1 MAICHVVLRA
11 QAQLRKLE
19 AATTK
24 TTSLQLH
31 VGTNTT
37 RLRQSHSCAIDTTT
51 ITCSCPI

>member
-24 TTSLQLH
+24 TTSLQLF
-31 VGTNTT
+31 
-37 RLRQSHSCAIDTTT
+37 
-51 ITCSCPI
+51 